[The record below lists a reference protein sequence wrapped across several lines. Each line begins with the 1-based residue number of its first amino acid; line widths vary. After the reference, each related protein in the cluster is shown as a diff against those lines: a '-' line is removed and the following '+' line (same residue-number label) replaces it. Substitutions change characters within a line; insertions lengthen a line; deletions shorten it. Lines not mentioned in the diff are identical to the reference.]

1 MPNQKVNCAAGTRE
15 AGLDHAYLSAS
26 ASHRWL
32 ACPPSAK
39 LCANIAEQT
48 SEYAQQGTDCHELC
62 AYLVEKALGR
72 NAADPTENLTFYDA
86 EMQNCAEEY
95 RNYVLEQIEAAREFC
110 KDPQIMIEQ
119 RLDFSRWVENGFGT
133 GDCVIVADELLQ
145 IIDYK
150 HGLGVLVSAGDDE
163 HGGNSQMMCYALGA
177 LELFDGI
184 YDINQVK
191 MTIFQPRRENIST
204 YTISKEQLLK
214 WADEILAPTAQLAY
228 VGEGE
233 FHAGD
238 HCRFCKVKA
247 TCRKRAEY
255 NLELAKYDFK
265 MPATLD
271 NTEIAAILPRIDEMI
286 SWGNDIKEYA
296 LKQAQSGVHFD
307 GWKMVEGRS
316 NRKFTDEAA
325 VASKVKDAGYD
336 PYEKKLLGI
345 TAMST
350 LLGKK
355 KFEEL
360 LGELIYKPPGKPT
373 LVPESDKRPAMNT
386 AYEEFNE

>member
-1 MPNQKVNCAAGTRE
+1 MPK
-15 AGLDHAYLSAS
+15 HAYLSAS

-39 LCANIAEQT
+39 LCANIADQT

-72 NAADPTENLTFYDA
+72 AVTDPTENLTFYDA
-86 EMQNCAEEY
+86 EMQICAEEY
-95 RNYVLEQIEAAREFC
+95 RNYVLEQIEAAKEFC
-110 KDPQIMIEQ
+110 KDPQVMIEQ

-133 GDCVIVADELLQ
+133 GDCVIVADEVLQ

-150 HGLGVLVSAGDDE
+150 HGLGVLVSAGDEE

-177 LELFDGI
+177 LEAFGDI
-184 YDINQVK
+184 YDINQIK
-191 MTIFQPRRENIST
+191 MTIFQPRRDNVST
-204 YTISKEQLLK
+204 YTISKDDLLK
-214 WADEILAPTAQLAY
+214 WAEEVLAPTAQLAY
-228 VGEGE
+228 TGKGE
-233 FHAGD
+233 FKAGD
-238 HCRFCKVKA
+238 HCQFCKVKA

-255 NLELAKYDFK
+255 NLELAKYDFE

-271 NTEIAAILPRIDEMI
+271 DIEIAAILAKVDEMI
-286 SWGNDIKEYA
+286 SLGNDIKEYA
-296 LKQAQSGVHFD
+296 LQQAQSGVHFD
-307 GWKMVEGRS
+307 GWKIVEGKS

-325 VASKVKDAGYD
+325 VVFKVKDAGYD

-350 LLGKK
+350 MLGKK

-360 LGELIYKPPGKPT
+360 LGEFVYKPPGKPT

-386 AYEEFNE
+386 AIDDFSV

>member
-1 MPNQKVNCAAGTRE
+1 MPK
-15 AGLDHAYLSAS
+15 HAYLSAS

-39 LCANIAEQT
+39 LCANILDQA

-72 NAADPTENLTFYDA
+72 EVIDPTENLTYYDA
-86 EMQNCAEEY
+86 QLQNCAEEY
-95 RNYVLEQIEAAREFC
+95 RNYVLEQIEAAKEFC
-110 KDPQIMIEQ
+110 KDPQVMIEQ

-133 GDCVIVADELLQ
+133 GDCVIVADEVLQ

-177 LELFDGI
+177 LEVFGDI
-184 YDINQVK
+184 YDINQIK
-191 MTIFQPRRENIST
+191 MTIFQPRRDNIST
-204 YTISKEQLLK
+204 YTISKDDLLK
-214 WADEILAPTAQLAY
+214 WADEVLAPTAQLAY

-233 FHAGD
+233 FKAGD
-238 HCRFCKVKA
+238 HCTFCKVKA

-255 NLELAKYDFK
+255 NLELAKYDFE

-271 NTEIAAILPRIDEMI
+271 DTEIAAILEKVDEMI

-296 LKQAQSGVHFD
+296 LQQAQSGVHFE
-307 GWKMVEGRS
+307 GWKVVEGRS
-316 NRKFTDEAA
+316 NRKYTDEAA
-325 VASKVKDAGYD
+325 VAFAVKDAGFD
-336 PYEKKLLGI
+336 PYEKRLLGV

-360 LGELIYKPPGKPT
+360 LGGLIYKPPGKPA

-386 AYEEFNE
+386 AIDDFKE

>member
-1 MPNQKVNCAAGTRE
+1 MPK
-15 AGLDHAYLSAS
+15 HAYLSAS

-39 LCANIAEQT
+39 LCANILDQA

-72 NAADPTENLTFYDA
+72 DVIDPTENLTYYDA

-95 RNYVLEQIEAAREFC
+95 RNYVLEQIEAAKEFC
-110 KDPQIMIEQ
+110 KDPQVMIEQ

-133 GDCVIVADELLQ
+133 GDCVIVADEVLQ

-150 HGLGVLVSAGDDE
+150 HGLGILVSAGDDE

-177 LELFDGI
+177 LGALEVFGDI
-184 YDINQVK
+184 YDINQIK
-191 MTIFQPRRENIST
+191 MTIFQPRRDNIST
-204 YTISKEQLLK
+204 YTISKKNLLK
-214 WADEILAPTAQLAY
+214 WADEVLAPTAQLAY
-228 VGEGE
+228 VGKGK
-233 FHAGD
+233 FNAGD
-238 HCRFCKVKA
+238 HCTFCKVKA

-255 NLELAKYDFK
+255 NLELAKYDFE

-271 NTEIAAILPRIDEMI
+271 DTEIAAILEKVDEMI
-286 SWGNDIKEYA
+286 SWGNDIKDYA
-296 LKQAQSGVHFD
+296 LQQAQSGVHFE
-307 GWKMVEGRS
+307 GWKIVEGRS
-316 NRKFTDEAA
+316 NRKYTDENA
-325 VASKVKDAGYD
+325 VADTVKDAGFD

-360 LGELIYKPPGKPT
+360 LGGLIYKPPGKPT

-386 AYEEFNE
+386 AKDDFKE

>member
-1 MPNQKVNCAAGTRE
+1 MPK
-15 AGLDHAYLSAS
+15 HAYLSAS

-39 LCANIAEQT
+39 LCANITVQT

-72 NAADPTENLTFYDA
+72 AVTDPTENLTFYDA

-95 RNYVLEQIEAAREFC
+95 RNYVLEQIEAAKEFC
-110 KDPQIMIEQ
+110 KDPQVMIEQ

-133 GDCVIVADELLQ
+133 GDCVIVADEVLQ

-150 HGLGVLVSAGDDE
+150 HGLGVLVSAGDEE

-177 LELFDGI
+177 LEAFGDI
-184 YDINQVK
+184 YDINQIK
-191 MTIFQPRRENIST
+191 MTIFQPRRDNVST
-204 YTISKEQLLK
+204 YTISKDDLLK
-214 WADEILAPTAQLAY
+214 WAEEVLAPTAQLAY
-228 VGEGE
+228 TGKGE
-233 FHAGD
+233 FKAGD
-238 HCRFCKVKA
+238 HCQFCKVKA

-255 NLELAKYDFK
+255 NLELAKYDFE

-271 NTEIAAILPRIDEMI
+271 DIEIAAILAKVDEMI

-296 LKQAQSGVHFD
+296 LQQAQSGVHFD
-307 GWKMVEGRS
+307 GWKIVEGRS

-325 VASKVKDAGYD
+325 VAFKVKDAGYD

-360 LGELIYKPPGKPT
+360 LGELVYKPPGKPA

-386 AYEEFNE
+386 AIDDFSV

>member
-1 MPNQKVNCAAGTRE
+1 MPK
-15 AGLDHAYLSAS
+15 HAYLSAS

-39 LCANIAEQT
+39 LCANILDQA

-72 NAADPTENLTFYDA
+72 DVVDPTENLTYYDA

-95 RNYVLEQIEAAREFC
+95 RNYVLEQIEAAKEFC
-110 KDPQIMIEQ
+110 KDPQVMIEQ

-133 GDCVIVADELLQ
+133 GDCVIVADEILQ

-150 HGLGVLVSAGDDE
+150 HGLGILVSAGDDK

-177 LELFDGI
+177 LEVFGDI
-184 YDINQVK
+184 YDINQIK
-191 MTIFQPRRENIST
+191 MTIFQPRRDNIST
-204 YTISKEQLLK
+204 YTINKEDLLK
-214 WADEILAPTAQLAY
+214 WADEVLAPTAQLAY
-228 VGEGE
+228 VGKGE
-233 FHAGD
+233 FNAGD
-238 HCRFCKVKA
+238 HCTFCKVKA

-255 NLELAKYDFK
+255 NLELAKYDFE

-271 NTEIAAILPRIDEMI
+271 DTEIAAILEKIDEMI
-286 SWGNDIKEYA
+286 SWGNDIKDYA
-296 LKQAQSGVHFD
+296 LQQAQSGVHFE
-307 GWKMVEGRS
+307 GWKIVEGRS
-316 NRKFTDEAA
+316 NRKYTAENA
-325 VASKVKDAGYD
+325 VADTVKDAGFD

-360 LGELIYKPPGKPT
+360 LGGLIYKPPGKPT

-386 AYEEFNE
+386 AKDDFKE

>member
-1 MPNQKVNCAAGTRE
+1 MPK
-15 AGLDHAYLSAS
+15 HAYLSAS

-39 LCANIAEQT
+39 LCANIPDQA

-72 NAADPTENLTFYDA
+72 EVIDPTENLTYYDA
-86 EMQNCAEEY
+86 EMQNCAVEY
-95 RNYVLEQIEAAREFC
+95 RNYVLEQIEAAKEFC
-110 KDPQIMIEQ
+110 KDPQVMIEQ

-133 GDCVIVADELLQ
+133 GDCVIVADEVLQ

-177 LELFDGI
+177 LEVFGDI
-184 YDINQVK
+184 YDINQIK

-204 YTISKEQLLK
+204 YTISRDNLLK
-214 WADEILAPTAQLAY
+214 WANEVLAPTAQLAY

-233 FHAGD
+233 FKAGG
-238 HCRFCKVKA
+238 HCQFCKVKA

-255 NLELAKYDFK
+255 NLELAKYDFE

-271 NTEIAAILPRIDEMI
+271 DTEIAAILERVDEMI

-296 LKQAQSGVHFD
+296 LKQAQSGVHFE
-307 GWKMVEGRS
+307 GWKVVEGRS
-316 NRKFTDEAA
+316 NRKYTDEEA
-325 VASKVKDAGYD
+325 VAFKVKDAGFD
-336 PYEKKLLGI
+336 PYEKKLLGV

-355 KFEEL
+355 KFEVL
-360 LGELIYKPPGKPT
+360 LGGLIYKPPGKPA

-386 AYEEFNE
+386 AIEDFNE

>member
-1 MPNQKVNCAAGTRE
+1 MPK
-15 AGLDHAYLSAS
+15 HAYLSAS

-39 LCANIAEQT
+39 LCASIPDQA
-48 SEYAQQGTDCHELC
+48 SKYAQQGTDCHEFC

-72 NAADPTENLTFYDA
+72 DVPDPTESLTYYDA
-86 EMQNCAEEY
+86 EMLNCAEEY
-95 RNYVLEQIEAAREFC
+95 RNYVLEQIEATKEFC
-110 KDPQIMIEQ
+110 KDPQVMIEQ
-119 RLDFSRWVENGFGT
+119 SLDFSRWVENGFGT
-133 GDCVIVADELLQ
+133 GDCVIVADEVLQ

-150 HGLGVLVSAGDDE
+150 HGLGVLVSTGDDE

-177 LELFDGI
+177 LEVFGDI
-184 YDINQVK
+184 YDINQIK

-204 YTISKEQLLK
+204 YTISRDNLLK
-214 WADEILAPTAQLAY
+214 WADDVLAPTAQLVY
-228 VGEGE
+228 TGEGE
-233 FHAGD
+233 FKAGD
-238 HCRFCKVKA
+238 HCQFCKVKA

-255 NLELAKYDFK
+255 NLELAKYDFE

-271 NTEIAAILPRIDEMI
+271 NTEIAAILEKVDEMI

-296 LKQAQSGVHFD
+296 LKQAQSGVHFE
-307 GWKMVEGRS
+307 GWKVVEGRS
-316 NRKFTDEAA
+316 NRKYTDEEA
-325 VASKVKDAGYD
+325 VAFKVKDAGFD
-336 PYEKKLLGI
+336 PYEKKLLGV

-360 LGELIYKPPGKPT
+360 LGELIYKPPGKPA
-373 LVPESDKRPAMNT
+373 LVPESDKRSAMNT
-386 AYEEFNE
+386 AIEDFNE

>member
-1 MPNQKVNCAAGTRE
+1 MPK
-15 AGLDHAYLSAS
+15 HAYLSAS

-39 LCANIAEQT
+39 LCANIADQT

-72 NAADPTENLTFYDA
+72 AVTDPTENLTFYDA
-86 EMQNCAEEY
+86 EMQICAEEY
-95 RNYVLEQIEAAREFC
+95 RNYVLEQIEAAKEFC
-110 KDPQIMIEQ
+110 KDPQVMIEQ

-133 GDCVIVADELLQ
+133 GDCVIVADEVLQ

-150 HGLGVLVSAGDDE
+150 HGLGVLVSAGDEE
-163 HGGNSQMMCYALGA
+163 HDGNSQMMCYALGA
-177 LELFDGI
+177 LEAFGDI
-184 YDINQVK
+184 YDINQIK
-191 MTIFQPRRENIST
+191 MTIFQPRRDNVST
-204 YTISKEQLLK
+204 YTISKDDLLK
-214 WADEILAPTAQLAY
+214 WAEEVLAPTAQLAY
-228 VGEGE
+228 TGKGE
-233 FHAGD
+233 FKAGD
-238 HCRFCKVKA
+238 HCQFCKVKA

-255 NLELAKYDFK
+255 NLELAKYDFE

-271 NTEIAAILPRIDEMI
+271 DIEIAAILAKVDEMI

-296 LKQAQSGVHFD
+296 LQQAQSGVHFD
-307 GWKMVEGRS
+307 GWKIVEGKS

-325 VASKVKDAGYD
+325 VVFKVKDAGYD

-350 LLGKK
+350 MLGKK

-360 LGELIYKPPGKPT
+360 LGELVYKPPGKPT

-386 AYEEFNE
+386 AIDDFSV